1 MLLHPRPDNHLHVCY
16 MVSQIRKFKPKMVA
30 LKDASKLA
38 AVSDAGCG
46 YRAQKTLLCA
56 IVQGGSRFDCQAD

>member
-1 MLLHPRPDNHLHVCY
+1 MLLQPRPDNHLHVCY
-16 MVSQIRKFKPKMVA
+16 LVLQIRKFKPKMVA

-46 YRAQKTLLCA
+46 
-56 IVQGGSRFDCQAD
+56 